1 MIVVGKVGSG
11 KTTLLHS
18 LMEET
23 KKMDGTMTIK
33 GNVAYVEQEP
43 YIFSTSIKEN
53 ILFGK
58 KFDQKLFD

>member
-23 KKMDGTMTIK
+23 KKITGSVTIK
-33 GNVAYVEQEP
+33 GNIAYVEQEP
-43 YIFSTSIKEN
+43 YIFSTSIK
-53 ILFGK
+53 
-58 KFDQKLFD
+58 